1 MPGKVSNDIPRVEI
15 LDSGTTRHIS
25 PYKADFNSLVETKP
39 KILRAANKNRFSAL
53 GVGQLEISVPNG

>member
-1 MPGKVSNDIPRVEI
+1 VEI

-25 PYKADFNSLVETKP
+25 PYKSDFESLVETEP
-39 KILRAANKNRFSAL
+39 KTLRAANKNRFSAL